1 MLEILYLLVIPR
13 HGLEHLLGRARELSA
28 DDVSTGTAAV
38 PAARRRGQNAGV
50 HRGAGLAWYDRRP
63 GTGRTVRRAHGRPA
77 ADQHDALAL
86 RFVAD
91 LSMEQTAA
99 ALGRSSGATKMLV
112 TRGLSAVR
120 TRMRRDA
127 KKEEDS

>member
-1 MLEILYLLVIPR
+1 
-13 HGLEHLLGRARELSA
+13 
-28 DDVSTGTAAV
+28 
-38 PAARRRGQNAGV
+38 
-50 HRGAGLAWYDRRP
+50 
-63 GTGRTVRRAHGRPA
+63 
-77 ADQHDALAL
+77 
-86 RFVAD
+86 
-91 LSMEQTAA
+91 MEQTAA